1 MTQRI
6 FHAPP
11 GCRRLTIN
19 LKEEIWRNLKLK
31 AIEMDTT
38 VTDIIS
44 DLVEEYLETNDP
56 IREYVV
62 ELNKLTDKYLQE
74 SK

>member
-6 FHAPP
+6 FNAPV

-19 LKEEIWRNLKLK
+19 LEENLWRNLKLK

-38 VTDIIS
+38 VTDILS
-44 DLVEEYLETNDP
+44 SLAQDYLDDNNP
-56 IREYVV
+56 IRECVV